1 MIDVRLLRKYLR
13 AKRKLERKLDEI
25 NKELNR
31 IGFHSDEDDQGAADQ
46 R

>member
-25 NKELNR
+25 EGELNR
-31 IGFHSDEDDQGAADQ
+31 IISQRDDQDPEGIEQ
-46 R
+46 V